1 MYCEDLLTYTMME
14 WIAENSNIL
23 SKKQQKKN
31 NKKIHNGNKRWL
43 FKAVHLLKLPSK
55 NHFDAESTGY
65 VHTTFCRLSRLK
77 KTKAALK
84 NNGLNVFFFFH
95 IYTSETYI
103 FYRDHCTKKSQM
115 ESFKSVGR
123 VRLQLSEKGSY
134 VMTRRAGLLCNS
146 CCVHVRVCAYVC
158 VHVLSADVHLFK
170 DFFICECCKC
180 VISSSS
186 PLRSWLLSPVSL

>member
-1 MYCEDLLTYTMME
+1 MGTKGG
-14 WIAENSNIL
+14 S
-23 SKKQQKKN
+23 
-31 NKKIHNGNKRWL
+31 
-43 FKAVHLLKLPSK
+43 LKLYTCSNFPLEII
-55 NHFDAESTGY
+55 FDAESTGY
-65 VHTTFCRLSRLK
+65 VHTTFCRLSRLE

-84 NNGLNVFFFFH
+84 NNGLNFFFFFH

>member
-1 MYCEDLLTYTMME
+1 MGTKGG
-14 WIAENSNIL
+14 S
-23 SKKQQKKN
+23 
-31 NKKIHNGNKRWL
+31 
-43 FKAVHLLKLPSK
+43 LKLYTCSNFPLEII
-55 NHFDAESTGY
+55 FDAESTGY

-84 NNGLNVFFFFH
+84 NNGLNFFFFFH

-158 VHVLSADVHLFK
+158 VRMYVCMCCLQMCIFLKTSLFANVASVWSHPLPLSDHG
-170 DFFICECCKC
+170 
-180 VISSSS
+180 SYHQS
-186 PLRSWLLSPVSL
+186 PFDLVEIGALLWL